1 MNQDIKQ
8 FTGILVAR
16 PSGMNVDD
24 DTTSTGKEIKR
35 VTMQGANGLQM
46 EFSVWPNKIDPLL
59 ANPQAPKTVDYTTY
73 KFSSGQE
80 AYTITQIR
88 SGGGTNMP
96 QQVAVSPPPQAQ
108 PAGSPPPK
116 VPTIPMHH
124 MTAAN
129 CATEIVSAIISKGI
143 SDNATVATIAFE
155 TAAIIDLFDDFRTG
169 ILACIEGTRDVTPDD
184 EDDIDLEVT
193 V

>member
-24 DTTSTGKEIKR
+24 DTTSTGKDIKR
-35 VTMQGANGLQM
+35 VTLQSENGFQM

-59 ANPQAPKTVDYTTY
+59 SNPQAPKTVDYTTY

-88 SGGGTNMP
+88 SGGNGTNMP

-129 CATEIVSAIISKGI
+129 CATELVAAIISKGI
-143 SDNATVATIAFE
+143 SDNAVEAV
-155 TAAIIDLFDDFRTG
+155 AIIDLFDDIRTG
-169 ILACIEGTRDVTPDD
+169 ILACIEGTRDVSPGD